1 MEGLLGFLI
10 TLFIIFGISYSF
22 ISALKNEPNKK
33 LTIISFVLNMLI
45 LMIPLSYCLKDFI
58 DRLGFYLVLH

>member
-10 TLFIIFGISYSF
+10 TLFLICGICYSF
-22 ISALKNEPNKK
+22 ISALKNEPDKRI
-33 LTIISFVLNMLI
+33 TITSFVLNMLV
-45 LMIPLSYCLKDFI
+45 LVIPLGFYLKDFI